1 MVLAMDLG
9 RFLQTR
15 SAVRPGHV
23 AKKPLSMAAIQVD
36 GTGEK
41 SARCR
46 YWTRSFCVV
55 IPFTKWAE
63 KVSGARKVARAWDV

>member
-1 MVLAMDLG
+1 MAVVMDFG
-9 RFLQTR
+9 RFLRTR

-23 AKKPLSMAAIQVD
+23 AKKPLSMVAIQVD

-41 SARCR
+41 VAQCR

-55 IPFTKWAE
+55 ISCTEWAE
-63 KVSGARKVARAWDV
+63 KVSGAGKVERA